1 MVQPVQMNM
10 PPPPQPVQ
18 PGNQSQVL
26 RMSTN
31 ELRRVVDEALAP
43 VRNQVTLLQGR
54 VNQLENEN
62 QRLSE
67 VIQQMDPEAYRALDI
82 FRRNSLL
89 FIDFPKAAKY
99 YCLINK
105 SLSKNLLKKIPVISL
120 IAGITF
126 GLARWATAFDKYCH
140 AKNKFE
146 KAQAA
151 EEAVKGVLEIA
162 SGAFGM
168 FPGLG
173 TTASAITDGVILAWD
188 ALDQVAINPHVDRL
202 TYRGARDSIQVEGQ
216 INVNN

>member
-1 MVQPVQMNM
+1 MVQPVHVNM
-10 PPPPQPVQ
+10 PQPLQPVQ
-18 PGNQSQVL
+18 PGNQNQVL
-26 RMSTN
+26 HLSTN
-31 ELRRVVDEALAP
+31 ELHQVFHEVLAP
-43 VRNQVTLLQGR
+43 VHNRVALLQGQ
-54 VNQLENEN
+54 VSQLRNTN
-62 QRLSE
+62 QRLGD
-67 VIQQMDPEAYRALDI
+67 VIQQMEPKTYRKLDI

-89 FIDFPKAAKY
+89 FIDFPKLAKY
-99 YCLINK
+99 FFAYQNF
-105 SLSKNLLKKIPVISL
+105 SKNLLKKIPVISL